1 MKKLITL
8 LFFFFIGSHLC
19 NAQFISTDDK
29 LHFGAGAV
37 LSSATY
43 TLVYLTTKN
52 SKKAFWYS
60 LGASF
65 VAGLAKEAIDAGQD
79 ERFDTGELVATTLG
93 GLTASMTFNLFT
105 GKKKK
110 KKQKEA
116 MALVM

>member
-1 MKKLITL
+1 MI
-8 LFFFFIGSHLC
+8 
-19 NAQFISTDDK
+19 
-29 LHFGAGAV
+29 
-37 LSSATY
+37 
-43 TLVYLTTKN
+43 YLTTKN

-79 ERFDTGELVATTLG
+79 ERFDTGEMVATTLG
-93 GLTASMTFNLFT
+93 GFIASMTFNLFK

-116 MALVM
+116 RALLN